1 MIIEVRSCGGL
12 MSQSREREVRDICET
27 YQKRE
32 WVNFCEKEGVY
43 HKHFPDEDHHDTH
56 MGQYLVHF
64 YFLLAS
70 IPRLT
75 VLASKRHFIAG
86 KEQHQKWKWRIRV
99 SSAKRRFLYYFSLL
113 FA

>member
-75 VLASKRHFIAG
+75 VLASKRHLHCRERATS
-86 KEQHQKWKWRIRV
+86 KMEVKNQSK
-99 SSAKRRFLYYFSLL
+99 FSKKKVLIL
-113 FA
+113 F